1 MHTLAKPLAM
11 YMYLSI
17 VLDVLC
23 GQVMGKIGTVVAI
36 SDSGDLKIRYPENL
50 IYSLCAEAVVKA
62 RGGRGLGADN
72 NYERTCTHTCM
83 YMYMYM
89 CMYMYCP

>member
-11 YMYLSI
+11 YIHVYLSI
-17 VLDVLC
+17 ALDVLC

-72 NYERTCTHTCM
+72 NFERTHTCM
-83 YMYMYM
+83 YMFLNDR
-89 CMYMYCP
+89 